1 MNKRIESK
9 RTGKIFVVIL
19 LSLGAIIM
27 MLPFLWAISVSLQ
40 GPGLAYVTPPQFFK
54 PPYHF
59 DNYIKVFKEGNFL
72 RYAANSVF
80 VSVVCIVG
88 QLFSNSLIGFGFAK
102 YNFKGSQLLFFTAL
116 CTMMIPHNIMS
127 VPQYIMWHNV
137 GALDTYL
144 PMTVKMFFGTAFNV
158 FLMRQCFM
166 GMPNAF
172 YEAALLDG
180 ANPIKIFFRIYLP
193 MAKPMLATM
202 ATTTFMGSWNNVFE
216 PLIYLTSESKYTLSL
231 GLLYIKGNYEHNIE
245 LLMAAAIIAMI
256 PVVVIYFFAQKY
268 FVEGLSSSA
277 VKG

>member
-116 CTMMIPHNIMS
+116 CTMISTVAP
-127 VPQYIMWHNV
+127 
-137 GALDTYL
+137 L
-144 PMTVKMFFGTAFNV
+144 PSTMFWFARPSAWRLTVW
-158 FLMRQCFM
+158 
-166 GMPNAF
+166 P
-172 YEAALLDG
+172 
-180 ANPIKIFFRIYLP
+180 
-193 MAKPMLATM
+193 
-202 ATTTFMGSWNNVFE
+202 
-216 PLIYLTSESKYTLSL
+216 
-231 GLLYIKGNYEHNIE
+231 
-245 LLMAAAIIAMI
+245 
-256 PVVVIYFFAQKY
+256 
-268 FVEGLSSSA
+268 
-277 VKG
+277 